1 MSNSNHSDELK
12 HDCLRGDFMSVHIFV
27 LNGKNFD
34 VCIRRGIAGIPNHE
48 KDQYNDALISRM
60 APIRKGDYILFY
72 IMDVKE
78 LRGIYR
84 VLDKPFFD
92 TAPVWESQDP
102 NRVYPFRVRIEN
114 SDYVFENPIK
124 LNDVYDLKDNGL
136 MWTFSLQRPGGA
148 SNTLFSITN
157 DEFQHLFRLFLKLNP
172 VLRQPN
178 PIREPYPYH
187 EPNLLSQLHL
197 NSNRNPKYEYSV
209 MALLLNEFAEG
220 SFKDIFGEYDD
231 FLGYIP
237 TSFGREMDALLITH
251 NPLTKDEV
259 IAYNIVEVKRDRFDE
274 DGLIQLLQYEDW
286 FLRKKVNGDFNMLRT
301 TAIAQTFTDKVVD
314 YVEKRKRYEG
324 KGINLLIF
332 SNNEH
337 GFDLKP
343 LA

>member
-1 MSNSNHSDELK
+1 
-12 HDCLRGDFMSVHIFV
+12 
-27 LNGKNFD
+27 
-34 VCIRRGIAGIPNHE
+34 
-48 KDQYNDALISRM
+48 
-60 APIRKGDYILFY
+60 
-72 IMDVKE
+72 
-78 LRGIYR
+78 
-84 VLDKPFFD
+84 
-92 TAPVWESQDP
+92 
-102 NRVYPFRVRIEN
+102 
-114 SDYVFENPIK
+114 
-124 LNDVYDLKDNGL
+124 
-136 MWTFSLQRPGGA
+136 
-148 SNTLFSITN
+148 
-157 DEFQHLFRLFLKLNP
+157 
-172 VLRQPN
+172 
-178 PIREPYPYH
+178 
-187 EPNLLSQLHL
+187 
-197 NSNRNPKYEYSV
+197 